1 MIRRLL
7 SFKNLLNESSL
18 GLNPHVNL
26 FSRLVSSQIS
36 SIIFKLVM
44 PLYKQNI
51 STPIIKVRGY
61 AWDLEDCQI
70 QNLKLLL
77 FPE

>member
-1 MIRRLL
+1 MIRGLL

-26 FSRLVSSQIS
+26 FSRLLSSQIS

-61 AWDLEDCQI
+61 ALGPLGLSNSESKTAI
-70 QNLKLLL
+70 IS
-77 FPE
+77 